1 MLSHESGQAHTSNKI
16 RLNGETQIE
25 VVHNAGEDGT
35 NKSMS
40 MTTGFNRRKVYN
52 FDQVFSPEHNQ
63 NDVYEGLGISNLIT
77 KVVEGYHAT
86 IFAYG
91 QTGSGKSFTMEGNER
106 ENRGGVQSEANDI
119 EAIGITQRG
128 VMELFEQIEQA
139 REQEKTKHVSVFC
152 SFLQIYNEKVF
163 DLLNPSSVGGLTA
176 LRKNGSGASGEGQSG
191 LRIRWTKKDQ
201 FVVENL
207 YVFECQSY
215 QEALKLFK
223 FGSQNKVLA
232 SHNLN
237 EFSSR
242 SHSIFSLTIE
252 TQDIKSHV
260 NVTVSRLQLV
270 DLAGS
275 EKQSL
280 TGTTG
285 Q

>member
-1 MLSHESGQAHTSNKI
+1 
-16 RLNGETQIE
+16 
-25 VVHNAGEDGT
+25 
-35 NKSMS
+35 
-40 MTTGFNRRKVYN
+40 
-52 FDQVFSPEHNQ
+52 
-63 NDVYEGLGISNLIT
+63 
-77 KVVEGYHAT
+77 
-86 IFAYG
+86 
-91 QTGSGKSFTMEGNER
+91 
-106 ENRGGVQSEANDI
+106 
-119 EAIGITQRG
+119 
-128 VMELFEQIEQA
+128 MELFEQIEA
-139 REQEKTKHVSVFC
+139 VREAEKTKHVSVFC

-163 DLLNPSSVGGLTA
+163 DLLNPSSVNGITA
-176 LRKNGSGASGEGQSG
+176 LRKTSNTFDKDAQG

-207 YVFECQSY
+207 YVFECQSAE
-215 QEALKLFK
+215 EALKLFK
-223 FGSQNKVLA
+223 FGSQNKILA

-252 TQDIKSHV
+252 TQDIKQQM

-285 Q
+285 IQAKESIDIN

>member
-1 MLSHESGQAHTSNKI
+1 
-16 RLNGETQIE
+16 
-25 VVHNAGEDGT
+25 
-35 NKSMS
+35 
-40 MTTGFNRRKVYN
+40 
-52 FDQVFSPEHNQ
+52 
-63 NDVYEGLGISNLIT
+63 
-77 KVVEGYHAT
+77 
-86 IFAYG
+86 
-91 QTGSGKSFTMEGNER
+91 MEGNER